1 MQLKWEKIIT
11 GGYREIV
18 KSRGLVRLSTSDRQ
32 KSPFPGKMA
41 AFVGQWIEG
50 HLVHLQQRARAPLNS
65 GTQPSGMS
73 APGDQGQECQR
84 CAVPAGRATAQPC
97 SVCLLCVLIS
107 PIPSIFEC
115 CHSPEAAVGN
125 LHTFTHS
132 GIFIFRHEFHT
143 TPDPVRA
150 SYCRTL
156 KYLHRKHTYFIFR
169 KCNKLHFHKLLPS
182 LKALYLQRGAL

>member
-1 MQLKWEKIIT
+1 MDSALYVATWQAGADLRTQGKCKAVCHCPGINIHSSSE
-11 GGYREIV
+11 G
-18 KSRGLVRLSTSDRQ
+18 SCQCGLV
-32 KSPFPGKMA
+32 
-41 AFVGQWIEG
+41 
-50 HLVHLQQRARAPLNS
+50 H
-65 GTQPSGMS
+65 S
-73 APGDQGQECQR
+73 A
-84 CAVPAGRATAQPC
+84 AQPC